1 MNVNPGGGIRHP
13 LRTPMAG
20 RQRPF
25 PDSGHPKRPRLR
37 RCRMPGTSSTGCG
50 RWFFHSLL
58 ALVAVA
64 AGPAAA
70 QSADDKA
77 AARKLLD
84 DAGLKVSG
92 SQVVLADELAFTR
105 DLGRA
110 AALRTA
116 MQKAGRELAAYDT
129 AMARGR
135 DHLQRLRA
143 EHVRLSGLM
152 AGGSPDPATSNRLV
166 GSLNS
171 IIGQINQ
178 LVEERPQAEER
189 GRELRAGANDARE
202 AYIQHILDLRKR
214 ADDLTAAYEKGA
226 GDEAVKEAVAAAAA
240 TAGKPLSFGPGSG
253 LRGGLKKLADLEET
267 ILSETIPLT
276 RDRGTLAAS
285 VVVNGGKPRSM
296 IVDSGCS
303 SLLVPAALAAEFDVV
318 PTSGDDEVECIMADG
333 RIVRGVRKTLKN
345 VRVGKF
351 AVDDVECVVLGPEA
365 VNAELLLGMGFL
377 RNFKFEIDADAATLS
392 LVRID
397 GK

>member
-1 MNVNPGGGIRHP
+1 MCISSRRLMCMWTGIVA
-13 LRTPMAG
+13 LLLMA
-20 RQRPF
+20 P
-25 PDSGHPKRPRLR
+25 
-37 RCRMPGTSSTGCG
+37 T
-50 RWFFHSLL
+50 
-58 ALVAVA
+58 
-64 AGPAAA
+64 AAA

-77 AARKLLD
+77 AAKKQLD

-92 SQVVLADELAFTR
+92 AQVVLADELAFTR
-105 DLGRA
+105 ELGRA
-110 AALRTA
+110 TALRTA
-116 MQKAGRELAAYDT
+116 MQKAGRELAAYDS

-166 GSLNS
+166 GSLNAV
-171 IIGQINQ
+171 IGQINQ

-189 GRELRAGANDARE
+189 GRTLRAGANDARE
-202 AYIQHILDLRKR
+202 AYLQHILDLRKR
-214 ADDLTAAYEKGA
+214 ADDLAAAYEKGA
-226 GDEAVKEAVAAAAA
+226 ADDGVEEAVTAAAAV
-240 TAGKPLSFGPGSG
+240 AGKPLTFGPGSG
-253 LRGGLKKLADLEET
+253 LRSGLKKLADLEEA

-276 RDRGTLAAS
+276 RDRGTMAAS
-285 VVVNGGKPRSM
+285 VVVNGGKPHSM

-303 SLLVPAALAAEFDVV
+303 SLLVPAALASEFDVV
-318 PTSGDDEVECIMADG
+318 PTTGDDEVECFMADG
-333 RIVRGVRKTLKN
+333 RTVRGVRKTLKS

-351 AVDDVECVVLGPEA
+351 AVEDVECVVLGPEA